1 MTPSPRNPCLRH
13 EPEVGSCFFDAVR
26 SKPVPT
32 DSDGRGSAKAVAVE
46 RSIAE
51 SSNDAVSGKQP
62 VGGRVVKFLLP
73 LKKRATSDTSSD
85 YHSDADGSFVVPPKK
100 RRAAD
105 TGSDSTSA
113 YGIPAQTH
121 EYEYDT
127 VTVCATAARPKP
139 SNSKA
144 IAVVTARPPPR
155 QHKKKLM
162 HDGIRSGGV
171 RPPWHDLAACEGYME
186 EAETSAA
193 RAARAKKNTNRTK
206 SRSNGPRLTAWEP
219 VTPVERPLRPSEELS
234 RQLEMLGTMA
244 PPRFVCMKT
253 LSDSDVTKNQ
263 NRLLFSCK
271 REFVE
276 DHPITAI
283 FADNE
288 KETYLTGLR
297 VRTFDGHGRAY
308 GIRLKYLGSNG
319 GYRLIT
325 GWHAFVEANG
335 LDVAVVM
342 KRRVDLELWEFRSR
356 RLPGQPQLLKEKE
369 KDKLKNK
376 QKIVDGLEDH
386 PDAALGL
393 LFIPYIDGVDISNV
407 HGAEGEMAREER
419 AEEEEREERVPPI
432 HETKRQASAKAV
444 REEKRAREE
453 KRIADRARARANR
466 GKAVAREMTIE
477 EVIEEA
483 GEELAGPLIGLLTLS
498 SYYCSSVNV
507 PMPTLD
513 NTHRSSGT
521 TM

>member
-1 MTPSPRNPCLRH
+1 MQ
-13 EPEVGSCFFDAVR
+13 
-26 SKPVPT
+26 SKPIST
-32 DSDGRGSAKAVAVE
+32 DPNGCGSAKAVAVE
-46 RSIAE
+46 PERSIAGR
-51 SSNDAVSGKQP
+51 SNDIVSGKQP

-73 LKKRATSDTSSD
+73 PKKRATSDSSSD
-85 YHSDADGSFVVPPKK
+85 YHSDADDGSFVLPPKK

-105 TGSDSTSA
+105 TGSDGTSRA
-113 YGIPAQTH
+113 YVIPARTH

-127 VTVCATAARPKP
+127 ETACGTAARPKP

-144 IAVVTARPPPR
+144 IAVVTSRPPPR
-155 QHKKKLM
+155 QAKKKKLM

-171 RPPWHDLAACEGYME
+171 AAPWRDFGAYDEYME

-193 RAARAKKNTNRTK
+193 GAARAKKKANSNK
-206 SRSNGPRLTAWEP
+206 GKSNGPRLPAWEP
-219 VTPVERPLRPSEELS
+219 IAPDDRTLRPSEALG
-234 RQLEMLGTMA
+234 RQLETLGATA
-244 PPRFVCMKT
+244 PPRFVCMKA

-276 DHPITAI
+276 DHAITRIYAG
-283 FADNE
+283 NE
-288 KETYLTGLR
+288 KETYLVNQCGTGLR
-297 VRTFDGHGRAY
+297 VRTFDGRGREY

-335 LDVAVVM
+335 LDVAVAK
-342 KRRVDLELWEFRSR
+342 KRRVDLELWEFRSP
-356 RLPGQPQLLKEKE
+356 RLPGQPPLLQDKEKLDKDSP
-369 KDKLKNK
+369 KDK
-376 QKIVDGLEDH
+376 QEIVDGLQDH
-386 PDAALGL
+386 PDGALGL

-407 HGAEGEMAREER
+407 VHGAEEESVGVE
-419 AEEEEREERVPPI
+419 EEEEREERAPPAAV

-453 KRIADRARARANR
+453 KKRIADRARANR

-498 SYYCSSVNV
+498 SYFCSSVNV

-513 NTHRSSGT
+513 NTHRSGT